1 MYINNR
7 GKVEDTRLEAKDRP
21 SQAYGP
27 RRPDASAL
35 RKNKKKG
42 LQKFISGDLYKN
54 VFKIFFQAK
63 KIFKI
68 FFSGDLWFSA
78 QKYVESKAK
87 KNVFAAK
94 LVSFQSK

>member
-21 SQAYGP
+21 SQAHGP
-27 RRPDASAL
+27 RRNCSP
-35 RKNKKKG
+35 KKQKKG

-54 VFKIFFQAK
+54 VLKFFFQAK

-68 FFSGDLWFSA
+68 FFQAISS
-78 QKYVESKAK
+78 
-87 KNVFAAK
+87 
-94 LVSFQSK
+94 